1 MPNKCKQDTGYEDI
15 GFGWQGK
22 MLVVPE
28 LNFKEWV
35 GCRQMEK
42 KKVGVLMRKGVE
54 WWMF

>member
-1 MPNKCKQDTGYEDI
+1 MPNKCKQGTGYEDI

-28 LNFKEWV
+28 LDLKGGW
-35 GCRQMEK
+35 GADKWK
-42 KKVGVLMRKGVE
+42 KKWGVLMRKGVE